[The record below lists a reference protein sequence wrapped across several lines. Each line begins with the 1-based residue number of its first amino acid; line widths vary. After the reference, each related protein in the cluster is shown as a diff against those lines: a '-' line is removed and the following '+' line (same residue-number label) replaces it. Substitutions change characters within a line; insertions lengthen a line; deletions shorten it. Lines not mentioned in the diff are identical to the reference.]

1 MQYLV
6 ITFLII
12 FVLTALAIPY
22 LITYYVFL
30 NTDENKPYLQKKSG
44 KTLLRLK
51 SLMIAIIV
59 LLIFVFI
66 YSLAIGEILA

>member
-22 LITYYVFL
+22 FITYYVFL